1 MLRGVIVS
9 GEIEAS
15 GAARKKYVVIL
26 GSLMSGLGKG
36 IATASIGRQLQAR
49 GFNVVP
55 IKFDGYLNMDC
66 GTINPYKHGEVFVL
80 DDGCECDMD
89 LGTYERFLN
98 INLNGNNNITGG
110 KILKYVIDN
119 ERKGVYLGDDVQI
132 VPHLTNEIKKWIKRV
147 GNDFKADVVLV
158 EVGGTVGDLENAYF
172 IEAMRQLSLEEK
184 GDVAIVQ
191 VTYVPVMDAVGEQK
205 TKPTQHATRILQG
218 MGVQP
223 DIILCR
229 SGAKLSAD
237 ARRKIAMF
245 CNVQPEAV
253 IDDYDSK
260 TIYGVPQLFENQN
273 LSRLILDRLGIKGKD
288 SDLKKWNEL
297 VGRIEN
303 PKKKVTVAITGKY
316 TALKDAYVSI
326 KEALVHA
333 GASTDCEVDLKW
345 VETTDIKDNKSAAEA
360 LKGCD
365 GIIVPGGYG
374 PRGTEGKVE
383 CARYARE
390 NDLPYLGLCFGMQ
403 YMVVEFARNVCGM
416 KEANSTE
423 ADPKT
428 KYPVVDLMPEQKF
441 TEVMGATN
449 RLGLREIA
457 IKKDTLAHKL
467 YGKSMAMERFRHRY
481 EINPEYVPV
490 LEKNGLVFSGASAN
504 GKIMEIA
511 ELEGKRFYFGTQFHP
526 EFSSRLERPSP
537 VFTGF
542 VSACLSKKG

>member
-1 MLRGVIVS
+1 MQGD
-9 GEIEAS
+9 IEES
-15 GAARKKYVVIL
+15 RARRKYVVVL

-36 IATASIGRQLQAR
+36 IATASIGRCLQAR
-49 GFNVVP
+49 GFKVVP
-55 IKFDGYLNMDC
+55 IKFDGYLNVDC

-80 DDGCECDMD
+80 DDGCECDKD

-98 INLNGNNNITGG
+98 ISLRGDNNITGG
-110 KILKYVIDN
+110 KILKHVIEN

-147 GNDFKADVVLV
+147 GDDFKADVVLV
-158 EVGGTVGDLENAYF
+158 EVGGTVGDLENSYF
-172 IEAMRQLSLEEK
+172 IEAMRQMSLEER
-184 GDVAIVQ
+184 GDVAVVQ

-205 TKPTQHATRILQG
+205 TKPTQHSTRTLQG

-229 SGAKLSAD
+229 SGSKLSAD

-260 TIYGVPQLFENQN
+260 TIYGVPQLFESQN
-273 LSRLILDRLGIKGKD
+273 LSRLLLDRLGIKDGK
-288 SDLKKWNEL
+288 SDLKGWNEL

-303 PKKKVTVAITGKY
+303 PKRKVTIAITGKY

-333 GASTDCEVDLKW
+333 GAYNDCEVDLRW
-345 VETTDIKDNKSAAEA
+345 VETTDINDDKGASEA

-374 PRGTEGKVE
+374 QRGTEGKVQ

-390 NDLPYLGLCFGMQ
+390 SDIPYLGLCFGMQ
-403 YMVVEFARNVCGM
+403 YMIVEFARDVCGL
-416 KEANSTE
+416 EGANSTE

-428 KYPVVDLMPEQKF
+428 KYPVVDILPEQKF
-441 TEVMGATN
+441 TEMMGATN
-449 RLGLREIA
+449 RLGSREITV
-457 IKKDTLAHKL
+457 KEGTLAHKL
-467 YGKSMAMERFRHRY
+467 YGSGMAMGRFRHRY
-481 EINPEYVPV
+481 EINPEYVSV
-490 LEKNGLVFSGASAN
+490 LEKNGLIFSGASIN

-511 ELEGKRFYFGTQFHP
+511 ELKDKRFYLGTQFHP
-526 EFSSRLERPSP
+526 EFTSRLESPSP
-537 VFTGF
+537 IFTGF
-542 VSACLSKKG
+542 VAACLKKS

>member
-1 MLRGVIVS
+1 M
-9 GEIEAS
+9 
-15 GAARKKYVVIL
+15 
-26 GSLMSGLGKG
+26 
-36 IATASIGRQLQAR
+36 
-49 GFNVVP
+49 
-55 IKFDGYLNMDC
+55 
-66 GTINPYKHGEVFVL
+66 L

-98 INLNGNNNITGG
+98 IDLSGDNNITGG

-147 GNDFKADVVLV
+147 GSNYKADVVLI

-172 IEAMRQLSLEEK
+172 IEAMRQLTLEER
-184 GDVAIVQ
+184 GNVAIVQ

-205 TKPTQHATRILQG
+205 TKPTQHATRALQG

-229 SGAKLSAD
+229 SGARLSAD

-260 TIYGVPQLFENQN
+260 TIYGVPRLFESQN
-273 LSRLILDRLGIKGKD
+273 LSRLILDKLGLKGEE
-288 SDLKKWNEL
+288 SNLKNWNEL
-297 VGRIEN
+297 IARIEN

-333 GASTDCEVDLKW
+333 GASADCEVDLRW
-345 VETTDIKDNKSAAEA
+345 VETTDIVDSKSAAEA

-416 KEANSTE
+416 NDANSTE

-428 KYPVVDLMPEQKF
+428 THPVVDLMPEQKF
-441 TEVMGATN
+441 TEMMGATN

-457 IKKDTLAHKL
+457 IKDGTFARKL
-467 YGKSMAMERFRHRY
+467 YGKDMAMERFRHRY
-481 EINPEYVPV
+481 EINLNYVNEF
-490 LEKNGLVFSGASAN
+490 EKNGLIFSGASAS

-511 ELEGKRFYFGTQFHP
+511 ELKGKRFYRAPSSILSSTQGLRGRVPSSSGSWQHAFRRKADDRSFRSFMLILKVLGRHDHP
-526 EFSSRLERPSP
+526 TQHALGKPYIFLIAKRNSVGRWLQ
-537 VFTGF
+537 
-542 VSACLSKKG
+542 